1 MAKKTV
7 NSKKP
12 AKSPKASA
20 ASKPGPVPSGPP
32 VPAEAAPTSGR
43 GRPGARLTPEQLAA
57 VLELLP
63 ASDSVELKVT
73 VPEEAHRSTIAAL
86 DMDPLYAQIRQ
97 VFFYDTPDLALDQA
111 GVVVRARRIQ
121 GKGGDSVVK
130 LRPVV
135 PQELS
140 SDLRHSPAFVVEVD
154 AMPGG
159 FVCSGTL
166 KNRVDADDVRRVA
179 AGRLPLRKLFTKQ
192 QRALVAEH
200 APEGVELDALSL
212 LGPIF
217 VLKLP
222 FTPVDLK
229 RRLVAEMWLYPDGSR
244 ILELSTKCLPSEIIT
259 VLAETRRFL
268 DDRGIDRSGDQQ
280 AKTKRAL
287 TFFAKELKAAQSGQA
302 GPTP

>member
-1 MAKKTV
+1 M
-7 NSKKP
+7 
-12 AKSPKASA
+12 
-20 ASKPGPVPSGPP
+20 
-32 VPAEAAPTSGR
+32 
-43 GRPGARLTPEQLAA
+43 
-57 VLELLP
+57 LELLP

-97 VFFYDTPDLALDQA
+97 VFFYDTPDLALDRA

-222 FTPVDLK
+222 FTPTDLK

-244 ILELSTKCLPSEIIT
+244 ILELSTKCLPSEIIP

-280 AKTKRAL
+280 APTKRAL
-287 TFFAKELKAAQSGQA
+287 TFFAKELKATQSAQA
-302 GPTP
+302 DPTPLRTRFGIQVLAASSALAGAIYRPQPSRAHRGRGSTTS